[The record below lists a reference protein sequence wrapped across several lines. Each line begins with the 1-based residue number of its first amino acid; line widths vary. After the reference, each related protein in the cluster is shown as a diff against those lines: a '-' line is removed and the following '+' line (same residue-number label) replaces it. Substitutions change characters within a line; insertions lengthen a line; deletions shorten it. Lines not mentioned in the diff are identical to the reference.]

1 MDGVGPVVMNGAW
14 CPPSRTPG
22 IHTKEVGL
30 GLIRPENSLSHGLR
44 VLQVLFGELQT
55 GFHVQEE
62 WLPSALSTTRA

>member
-1 MDGVGPVVMNGAW
+1 MVPGA
-14 CPPSRTPG
+14 
-22 IHTKEVGL
+22 KEFGL

-44 VLQVLFGELQT
+44 VLQVLLRELQM